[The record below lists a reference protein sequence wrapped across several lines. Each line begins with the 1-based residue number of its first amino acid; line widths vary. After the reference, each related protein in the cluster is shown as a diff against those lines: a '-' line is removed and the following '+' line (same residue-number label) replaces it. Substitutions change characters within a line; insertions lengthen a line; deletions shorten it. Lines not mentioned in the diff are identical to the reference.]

1 MGFFSS
7 IFGKKEKFLP
17 PADLSVLGADVHSHF
32 IPGID
37 DGSKSI
43 EESIELLQAMQN
55 LGYKKVITTPHVM
68 SDYYRNTPEIIL
80 GGLEKVR
87 EAAQKNNLSIQID
100 AAAEYYLDFDFEEKI
115 KNKTLLTFGNNYVL
129 FEMPFVSEPQT
140 LGRAVF
146 EMQMAGYKPV
156 LAHVERY
163 GFWHNNY
170 EKITSIKDKGVLLQ
184 LNLNSITGHYSLP
197 TKKIAEKLID
207 ENMIDLVGTDCHNI
221 NHIQLLEHC
230 RTFPYLHKIIAKP
243 ELINKSLL

>member
-1 MGFFSS
+1 MSLFSS
-7 IFGKKEKFLP
+7 LFGKKEKFLP
-17 PADLSVLGADVHSHF
+17 PADLSVLGTDVHSHF

-43 EESIELLQAMQN
+43 EESLELLQAMQN
-55 LGYKKVITTPHVM
+55 FGYKKVITTPHIM

-80 GGLEKVR
+80 AGLEKLR
-87 EAAQKNNLSIQID
+87 EAAQKNNLSIQVD

-115 KNKTLLTFGNNYVL
+115 KNKTLLTFGKNYVL
-129 FEMPFVSEPQT
+129 FELPFVSEPQNMS
-140 LGRAVF
+140 RAVF

-163 GFWHNNY
+163 GFWHNSY
-170 EKITSIKDKGVLLQ
+170 DKITALKDKGVLLQ

-197 TKKIAEKLID
+197 TKKIAERLID
-207 ENMIDLVGTDCHNI
+207 ENMIDLAGTDCHNMG
-221 NHIQLLEHC
+221 HIQLLENC

-243 ELINKSLL
+243 ELINKSL